1 MWFLYRHFS
10 TWRLIRSYW
19 RGKRPHVGCWERIA
33 WVAWVC
39 RWVCVGGRVRQCL
52 ILTALSL
59 MTTLMRMRRDKT
71 ISVIVTLN
79 NELNCCLSIQLGFS
93 QTEHAQWDFFCLV
106 KQNQSIFSL
115 WELRFYDF
123 ILKVLIYTDMF
134 QKLISRCD
142 LKKIFFFLNLWV
154 DFWY

>member
-1 MWFLYRHFS
+1 MLNVITVS
-10 TWRLIRSYW
+10 TLFNMEADSFILE
-19 RGKRPHVGCWERIA
+19 GKRPHVGCWKRIA

-59 MTTLMRMRRDKT
+59 MTMLMRMRRDKT

-93 QTEHAQWDFFCLV
+93 QTERAQWDFFFC
-106 KQNQSIFSL
+106 KTKPKHIQSMGIKIL
-115 WELRFYDF
+115 WF

-134 QKLISRCD
+134 QKLISR
-142 LKKIFFFLNLWV
+142 LWFKKKNKKF
-154 DFWY
+154 